1 MFNVVWL
8 YVHVPIYLY
17 IIPIVIYYII
27 KLFTSFTSYC
37 GYEIKENYSI
47 LKTSKAGKSIFANAY

>member
-1 MFNVVWL
+1 MKFSMTGL
-8 YVHVPIYLY
+8 KGDL
-17 IIPIVIYYII
+17 I

>member
-8 YVHVPIYLY
+8 YVRIYWY

-37 GYEIKENYSI
+37 GYEKKENYSI